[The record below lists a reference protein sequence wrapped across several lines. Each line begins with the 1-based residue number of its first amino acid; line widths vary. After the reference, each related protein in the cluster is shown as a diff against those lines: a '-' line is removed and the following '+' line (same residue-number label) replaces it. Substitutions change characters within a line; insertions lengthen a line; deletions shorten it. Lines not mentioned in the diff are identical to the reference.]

1 MLDFSARK
9 IERLSATLALQPKP
23 PKNIKKNYLIYIHE
37 KPMERKTK
45 IECLYLQ
52 SRLTCLV
59 MKECELIEGFD
70 SDQSNQKQGKILLST
85 KLAYHESMT

>member
-1 MLDFSARK
+1 
-9 IERLSATLALQPKP
+9 
-23 PKNIKKNYLIYIHE
+23 
-37 KPMERKTK
+37 MERKTK

-70 SDQSNQKQGKILLST
+70 SDQSNQKQGQILLSA